1 MVKAFGFSIYFY
13 FLIANYY
20 AALDSPFVSL
30 KGSGSST
37 ICQEVP
43 VTASGDFYGKLLANT
58 SLKKNTL
65 TSTIHL
71 KIADEQGIWN
81 TNSKFEYNKVH
92 S

>member
-1 MVKAFGFSIYFY
+1 M
-13 FLIANYY
+13 
-20 AALDSPFVSL
+20 
-30 KGSGSST
+30 
-37 ICQEVP
+37 
-43 VTASGDFYGKLLANT
+43 TASGDFYGKLLANT